1 ELPSMRTILTNA
13 SLIACVDGM
22 VADHATVAIE
32 DGRITKI
39 VKGGLAP
46 ASPDATIVDLNGAY
60 LMPGLWDVHIHPDY
74 FSPTELPLPEQVTLF
89 GHRLMAALTEA
100 GITGVRCAGTH
111 SFMDV
116 AWKRA
121 FESGQHVGPRV

>member
-1 ELPSMRTILTNA
+1 WRPCPTIPRLSSKPRSRSPDRPELPSMRTILTNA
-13 SLIACVDGM
+13 SLIDCVDGM

-74 FSPTELPLPEQVTLF
+74 FSPTELPLP
-89 GHRLMAALTEA
+89 
-100 GITGVRCAGTH
+100 
-111 SFMDV
+111 
-116 AWKRA
+116 
-121 FESGQHVGPRV
+121 